1 MSLTEALKETGDAL
15 MAEALAVVKEEGQA
29 FVDENKDDAAEVGED
44 AANQLLL
51 WARFEF
57 KDIPILPK
65 DAGMSEIEQ
74 HEILLAKRD
83 GIFAKVAELE
93 RENAERIARM
103 KARAM
108 GFWKK
113 LGSKLGQIGL
123 KYATAALLVLI

>member
-15 MAEALAVVKEEGQA
+15 MAEALAVVKDEGQA
-29 FVDENKDDAAEVGED
+29 FADENKDDAADVGED

-57 KDIPILPK
+57 KDIPDLPENPSLS
-65 DAGMSEIEQ
+65 DLEV
-74 HEILLAKRD
+74 HEKLLAKRD
-83 GIFAKVAELE
+83 GIFEKVAELE
-93 RENAERIARM
+93 RENSERIERM

-113 LGSKLGQIGL
+113 VGARLGQVGL
-123 KYATAALLVLI
+123 KYATAALIVLI

>member
-29 FVDENKDDAAEVGED
+29 FADENKDDAIAIGED

-57 KDIPILPK
+57 KDIPLLPD
-65 DAGMSEIEQ
+65 DASLSDIET
-74 HEILLAKRD
+74 HEQLLAKRD
-83 GIFAKVAELE
+83 GIFEKVAALE
-93 RENAERIARM
+93 RDNAERVARI

-108 GFWKK
+108 SFWKK
-113 LGSKLGQIGL
+113 LGTRLGQVGL
-123 KYATAALLVLI
+123 KYATVALLALV

>member
-15 MAEALAVVKEEGQA
+15 MGEALAVVKGEGQA
-29 FVDENKDDAAEVGED
+29 FADENKDDAADVGED
-44 AANQLLL
+44 TANQLLL

-57 KDIPILPK
+57 KDIPILR
-65 DAGMSEIEQ
+65 DDSDLSEIET

-83 GIFAKVAELE
+83 GIFEKIAALE
-93 RENAERIARM
+93 RDNAERFARM

-113 LGSKLGQIGL
+113 IGARLGQIGL
-123 KYATAALLVLI
+123 KYVTAALIALV